1 MEQYNLTYTGA
12 ELDSAI
18 GRASEGFAKADEVTQ
33 EMEQLIAEVETKLEN
48 GDLTGPRGPS
58 GVYVGSGEMPEGYN
72 VQIDPN
78 GSGSCYTAGESDS
91 RYANAITGEAAGKVA
106 NLTDAWAG
114 GVLSKCEISGQEV
127 GVTPSKLSASGK
139 NLLGLNQLTHKISIG
154 TTYEILNNNTILV
167 TINRESGNYSRSEFS
182 TAMFHYLKGRE
193 LTISAD
199 ISVSGSNRVL
209 LRVSFKKSG
218 TNDIEYNVFSSPG
231 YTVFTVPDEF
241 DEAYVI
247 FFSNYESTT
256 AKKGDTATYTNI
268 QIELGSTRTAYEP
281 YAGAEY
287 TLPELAPLYSLND
300 VCDTYDTATGVET
313 RQLGKDEDGSLYELE
328 SPVVTQHDPIAVTV
342 PTASA
347 NIFAD
352 AGEVSVTYTKDT
364 NKVITALT
372 ERIAA
377 LEGEA

>member
-33 EMEQLIAEVETKLEN
+33 EMEQLIAEVETKLNN
-48 GDLTGPRGPS
+48 GDFVGPQGVS

-78 GSGSCYTAGESDS
+78 GSGSCYMAGESDA
-91 RYANAITGEAAGKVA
+91 RYANAITGEATGKVA

-114 GVLSKCEISGQEV
+114 GVLSKCEISGQEA

-139 NLLGLNQLTHKISIG
+139 NLLDSALLSGTDLITLILQNDGTLVLNKSDDSKGATIHHPTTPIYLPAGEYILSLNTISGTYNSSENYINFGMRKTDGVSAGYAQITNSVASRSFRFVSTGIYYYFYMYGKYTCTDWRISIQLEPG
-154 TTYEILNNNTILV
+154 T
-167 TINRESGNYSRSEFS
+167 
-182 TAMFHYLKGRE
+182 A
-193 LTISAD
+193 A
-199 ISVSGSNRVL
+199 
-209 LRVSFKKSG
+209 
-218 TNDIEYNVFSSPG
+218 
-231 YTVFTVPDEF
+231 
-241 DEAYVI
+241 
-247 FFSNYESTT
+247 
-256 AKKGDTATYTNI
+256 
-268 QIELGSTRTAYEP
+268 TAYEP
-281 YAGAEY
+281 YAGTEY
-287 TLPELAPLYSLND
+287 PLPELAPLYSLND
-300 VCDTYDTATGVET
+300 VCDIYDATTGVET
-313 RQLGKDEDGSLYELE
+313 RRIGKDEDGSLYELE

-342 PTASA
+342 PAASA

-364 NKVITALT
+364 NKVIAALT

-377 LEGEA
+377 LEGGNQV